1 MEILKEN
8 GGKFPHTANGRTK
21 AESNIVENEN
31 YNIQEIEESRDFK
44 KKRRNGKENQKK
56 LSNGNSV

>member
-1 MEILKEN
+1 MVESFQMEEPRLR
-8 GGKFPHTANGRTK
+8 ANGRTK